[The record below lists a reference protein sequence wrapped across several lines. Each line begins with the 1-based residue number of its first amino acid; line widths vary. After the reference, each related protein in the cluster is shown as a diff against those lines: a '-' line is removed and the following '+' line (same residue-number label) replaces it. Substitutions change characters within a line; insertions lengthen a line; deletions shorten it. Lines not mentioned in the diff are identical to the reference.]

1 MSQNVAPIEKRNKPA
16 TGFQLEPSNF
26 QEATQMA
33 EMLANSAMVPKHYQ
47 GKSQDTLVAM
57 MMGSELG
64 LNPIQSLQNIAV
76 INGKPS
82 IYGDALVALVQNHP
96 TFGGIEEWFDDQAM
110 TAHCRVWRKG
120 GKAHEQTFSRK
131 DAEHAQL
138 WGKSGPWQTYP
149 KRMLQMRARGFAL
162 RDQFADALA
171 GLITAEEA
179 EDYPEERD
187 MGPARKA
194 EVAES
199 EPVADEQQKRICQ
212 LIEYTASDV
221 DKLLKWIGA
230 GSVQAMTQS
239 QAEKALMKLEEK
251 AAKQAQEDEQ

>member
-1 MSQNVAPIEKRNKPA
+1 MSQNVAPIDTRNKPA
-16 TGFQLEPSNF
+16 TGFQLQPSNF

-33 EMLANSAMVPKHYQ
+33 EMLAKSKMVPSHYQ
-47 GKSQDTLVAM
+47 GKTQDTLIAM
-57 MMGSELG
+57 MMGAELG

-96 TFGGIEEWFDDQAM
+96 TFGGIEESFDEQTM

-120 GKAHEQTFSRK
+120 GKAHEQSFSKK

-138 WGKSGPWQTYP
+138 WGKQGPWQTYP

-179 EDYPEERD
+179 QDHPEERD

-194 EVAES
+194 EPEASGRPERESYPHEDFEANFPKWQDAIESGKRSAEQIIQMVS
-199 EPVADEQQKRICQ
+199 SKADLTDEQKQQIRAV
-212 LIEYTASDV
+212 ETE
-221 DKLLKWIGA
+221 G
-230 GSVQAMTQS
+230 
-239 QAEKALMKLEEK
+239 EE
-251 AAKQAQEDEQ
+251 